1 MSRSVVLYHRK
12 EKSMNTSGS
21 HPCDELLLEWQAR
34 REEANFYFRS
44 LLRLNPDSS
53 EALQRRME
61 LNDMVMNRLL
71 AWRAVD
77 DQLQSCYQEHGEK
90 T

>member
-1 MSRSVVLYHRK
+1 
-12 EKSMNTSGS
+12 MNTSAS
-21 HPCDELLLEWQAR
+21 HPCDELLKQWEAR

-53 EALQRRME
+53 EALQRRRE
-61 LNDMVMNRLL
+61 LNDRVVQALL

-77 DQLQSCYQEHGEK
+77 DQLQSCYQEYGER

>member
-1 MSRSVVLYHRK
+1 
-12 EKSMNTSGS
+12 MNTSGS
-21 HPCDELLLEWQAR
+21 HPCDELLQEWQAR

-44 LLRLNPDSS
+44 LLHLNPDSS
-53 EALQRRME
+53 KALQRRKE
-61 LNDMVMNRLL
+61 LNDKVMNRLL

-77 DQLQSCYQEHGEK
+77 DQLQSCYQEYGER